1 MSDRIGIS
9 YIVLLYPIK
18 KAVAREPGIGVFI
31 GSSSPHA
38 VGDRLPICM
47 ILTHFQ

>member
-1 MSDRIGIS
+1 MSDRISVSLI
-9 YIVLLYPIK
+9 LYPIK

-31 GSSSPHA
+31 GSRAPHA
-38 VGDRLPICM
+38 VGDRPPICM